1 MDFNKHSLI
10 FFRNYKDANPNF
22 EYEFM
27 QSALDYVRSNRD
39 FKYKDDV
46 EAGVLI
52 SNLEELEYIEFQKK
66 DKNKRLHKITE
77 KGIAFLSENVNK

>member
-10 FFRNYKDANPNF
+10 FFRDYKDANPNF

-39 FKYKDDV
+39 FK
-46 EAGVLI
+46 
-52 SNLEELEYIEFQKK
+52 
-66 DKNKRLHKITE
+66 
-77 KGIAFLSENVNK
+77 

>member
-10 FFRNYKDANPNF
+10 FFKDYKGANPNF

-27 QSALDYVRSNRD
+27 QSALDYVKSNRD

-52 SNLEELEYIEFQKK
+52 SSLEEFEYIKFQRK

-77 KGIAFLSENVNK
+77 KGIDFLSENENK

>member
-10 FFRNYKDANPNF
+10 FFKDYNGASPNF

-27 QSALDYVRSNRD
+27 QSALDYVRNSRE

-52 SNLEELEYIEFQKK
+52 RSLEELQYIEFQRK

-77 KGIAFLSENVNK
+77 KGIAFLSENENK

>member
-10 FFRNYKDANPNF
+10 FFRDYKGANSNF

-39 FKYKDDV
+39 FK
-46 EAGVLI
+46 
-52 SNLEELEYIEFQKK
+52 
-66 DKNKRLHKITE
+66 
-77 KGIAFLSENVNK
+77 